1 MGLAHLF
8 RFLPRVGGRSAET
21 VDGRSLAFGA
31 ASDVPSTNWLRSES
45 VIREAVVVFETVS
58 DADMGIDDCL
68 SCTARSGRDCKRCT
82 LFLDAIGKISLETVF
97 APRVESPAPLP
108 VPETVAPPSPARA
121 PRRSLAAP
129 ARKPSLNPRESARQ
143 FVAHI
148 RQTER
153 TGQYAS
159 VDLRQAYYDFCD
171 DLGRRPTGEQQLR
184 AALLK
189 IPGVSKEK
197 PWARG
202 ANAKIERKVYWI
214 IEPETVS
221 ETETEHETVVLP
233 KRLGVLAQLPTIQK
247 AA

>member
-1 MGLAHLF
+1 MRIAKLF
-8 RFLPRVGGRSAET
+8 GFLPRVGGRSAET
-21 VDGRSLAFGA
+21 VDGRSLALGA
-31 ASDVPSTNWLRSES
+31 ASGVPSTNWLRSES
-45 VIREAVVVFETVS
+45 VIREAIVVSETVS

-68 SCTARSGRDCKRCT
+68 SCAARSGRDCQRCT
-82 LFLDAIGKISLETVF
+82 LFLEAVGKISLETVF
-97 APRVESPAPLP
+97 APRAEQPPPLP
-108 VPETVAPPSPARA
+108 EPETVAPVRVV

-129 ARKPSLNPRESARQ
+129 ARKPSLHPRESARQ
-143 FVAHI
+143 FVAYI
-148 RQTER
+148 RETGR

-159 VDLRQAYYDFCD
+159 TDLRQAYYDFCD
-171 DLGRRPTGEQQLR
+171 DFGRRPTGEQQLR

-189 IPGVSKEK
+189 VPGVSKEK

-221 ETETEHETVVLP
+221 ETETEHETVALP
-233 KRLGVLAQLPTIQK
+233 KRLGALAQFPPIQK